1 MRAVA
6 RTGARRVVYISCN
19 PTTLAPDLREL
30 VTHGYAL
37 RTIQPIDLFPQT
49 YHIECV
55 VALERTS

>member
-6 RTGARRVVYISCN
+6 GTGAGRVVYISCN
-19 PTTLAPDLREL
+19 PTTLAPELREL
-30 VTHGYAL
+30 LTHGYVL

-55 VALERTS
+55 VALERAA